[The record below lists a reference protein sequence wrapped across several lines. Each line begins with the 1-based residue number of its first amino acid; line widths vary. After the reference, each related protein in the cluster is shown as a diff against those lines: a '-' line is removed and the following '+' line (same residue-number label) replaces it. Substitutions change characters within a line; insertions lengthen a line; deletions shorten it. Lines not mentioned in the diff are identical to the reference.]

1 MALCRFERFAHQRRV
16 HRSISPSGAVA
27 AVVMQIVQHSV
38 IERGELAAFFH
49 FSAAAR
55 EAPVFDIK
63 SRDARCCARS
73 LSSRRV
79 YLVGRSVGRSVLIS
93 GNPGQTFLLQLLSAG
108 DASSS
113 LSARLAWR
121 WVSECVCRPRAAAPG
136 RRPVCRGAGTRR
148 RPPKGPSARSAVL
161 SGDVNA
167 FIPCLCCVCAFCCC
181 CVLADCCGRLV
192 RAALAG
198 PLFVL
203 YVWVRL
209 AELSVTIQVSICWLD
224 CFCSVTAPLLWSPI
238 DTRYFFFKWI
248 LLSDG

>member
-55 EAPVFDIK
+55 ERHRFLI
-63 SRDARCCARS
+63 
-73 LSSRRV
+73 SSHVTRGAAHAHYRAAASTW
-79 YLVGRSVGRSVLIS
+79 SVGRSVLIS

-108 DASSS
+108 DASNS

-136 RRPVCRGAGTRR
+136 RRPVSRGAGTRR

-167 FIPCLCCVCAFCCC
+167 FIPCLCWCA
-181 CVLADCCGRLV
+181 
-192 RAALAG
+192 
-198 PLFVL
+198 LFVVVVCWPIVVDGWCVQL
-203 YVWVRL
+203 SQGRFLSYTCDSRSWVSRFRYLLFAVCLL
-209 AELSVTIQVSICWLD
+209 AWLLLLCDSSTFVVSY
-224 CFCSVTAPLLWSPI
+224 
-238 DTRYFFFKWI
+238 RYSLFIFI
-248 LLSDG
+248 G